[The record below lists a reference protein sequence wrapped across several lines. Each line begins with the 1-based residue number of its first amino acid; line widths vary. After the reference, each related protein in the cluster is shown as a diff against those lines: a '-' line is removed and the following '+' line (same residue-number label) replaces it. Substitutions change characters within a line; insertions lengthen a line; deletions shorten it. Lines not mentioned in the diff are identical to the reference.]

1 MLITESKRS
10 DRGRAKLVDRE
21 LSVFLFGFPIHP
33 SRLSQRRVKI
43 DPWGLVIRELAVFA
57 ASGHPQGFVL
67 RLTEKDRADALSG
80 LFRGLAG

>member
-1 MLITESKRS
+1 M
-10 DRGRAKLVDRE
+10 DRE

-33 SRLSQRRVKI
+33 SRLSRRRVKI

-67 RLTEKDRADALSG
+67 RLTEKDRVDTLSDR
-80 LFRGLAG
+80 FKGLAD